1 MKPEDDEFTVKIQN
15 EIERLKALTRTL
27 EGPDQEQILT
37 IIEILEQECGQR
49 EKRESS
55 TALQEAEKIQSWH
68 VLIDMLNKIEDRVKE
83 LETAIEREQTW
94 FTSRES
100 AQRIVHDFFYDC
112 QEAERLI
119 KHYERKGFI
128 TRGQLSDLH
137 VQLREIVQKMV
148 VLFGRSEDL
157 VNAVLQSYATQIF
170 S

>member
-1 MKPEDDEFTVKIQN
+1 MKLEDDEFTVKIQN

-37 IIEILEQECGQR
+37 IIEILEQECGKQER
-49 EKRESS
+49 RESS

-94 FTSRES
+94 FTSRD
-100 AQRIVHDFFYDC
+100 AARRIVHDFFYDC
-112 QEAERLI
+112 QEAEQLI

-148 VLFGRSEDL
+148 VLFGRSEVL
-157 VNAVLQSYATQIF
+157 VDAVLQSYATQIF